1 MTVNPLV
8 IAGAG
13 VPGAADSYWSALKSL
28 STPGTDEKTLVPEVG
43 WIQVIAVAAISFV
56 IMTDDSPATFTTIL
70 AANTAGMIWS
80 DGSNIFVNKSTG
92 GAGNATYYV
101 LQHKP

>member
-13 VPGAADSYWSALKSL
+13 VPGAPDSYWSALKSL
-28 STPGTDEKTLVPEVG
+28 ATAGSNAKTLVPEIG
-43 WIQVIAVAAISFV
+43 WIQAIAVAAISYV

-70 AANTAGMIWS
+70 AANTAGMVWS
-80 DGSNIFVNKSTG
+80 DGSNVFVNKSTG
-92 GAGNATYYV
+92 GSGNATYYV